1 MTCTRKIILGFV
13 MVSVV
18 VVAAVAIIAATNAPK
33 SSGVEVKSCI
43 TAADSNC
50 ARFPTVSGANLVG
63 DTFNLP
69 DDFGGTLTLVLM
81 PFDEAQT
88 VRLTAWLPLAQ
99 ELASAYP
106 QFAYYSTPVMKSV
119 APLIRAAVTAGMV
132 LAVPANVQP
141 VTIML
146 FLEDKEAFMN
156 TLSIPDVDM
165 PEAFLINDDG
175 DVLWRMRGEYSDET
189 AANLRAAIALQVVHL
204 EADS

>member
-1 MTCTRKIILGFV
+1 MFRTRKIVIGL
-13 MVSVV
+13 MMVV
-18 VVAAVAIIAATNAPK
+18 VVATVAILAATNAPE
-33 SSGVEVKSCI
+33 SSSVGVKSCI
-43 TAADSNC
+43 TAADSDC
-50 ARFPTVSGANLVG
+50 VRFPTVSGANLVG

-88 VRLTAWLPLAQ
+88 VRLAAWLPLAQ

-106 QFAYYSTPVMKSV
+106 QFAYYSTPVMRSV
-119 APLIRAAVTAGMV
+119 APLIRAAVRAGMV
-132 LAVPANVQP
+132 LAVPVDVQP

-165 PEAFLINDDG
+165 PEAFLMNDDG
-175 DVLWRMRGEYSDET
+175 DVLWRMRGEYSDE
-189 AANLRAAIALQVVHL
+189 AAASLRAAIDLA
-204 EADS
+204 SMR